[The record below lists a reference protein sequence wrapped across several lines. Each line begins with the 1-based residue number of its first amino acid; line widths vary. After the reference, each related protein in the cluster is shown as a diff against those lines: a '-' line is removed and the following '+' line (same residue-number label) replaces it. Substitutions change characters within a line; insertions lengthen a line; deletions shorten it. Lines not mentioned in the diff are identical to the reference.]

1 MSIGADHRAAEQ
13 PSAAPSTPAIAI
25 SKDYLQ
31 EFCERN
37 HIRRLSLFGSV
48 LTERFRPESDVDVLV
63 EFEPGQNPGYFG
75 LAGMEIELS
84 EKLGRKVDLR
94 TPRELSRHFRD
105 KVIAEAAVLYERAR

>member
-1 MSIGADHRAAEQ
+1 MSIEATDAAGEERT
-13 PSAAPSTPAIAI
+13 AAPPAMPIAI
-25 SKDYLQ
+25 PKEYLR

-48 LTERFRPESDVDVLV
+48 LTERFRPESDVDMLV
-63 EFEPGQNPGYFG
+63 EFEPGHTPGYFG

-94 TPRELSRHFRD
+94 TPRELSKYFRD
-105 KVIAEAAVLYERAR
+105 KVVAGASVQYERA